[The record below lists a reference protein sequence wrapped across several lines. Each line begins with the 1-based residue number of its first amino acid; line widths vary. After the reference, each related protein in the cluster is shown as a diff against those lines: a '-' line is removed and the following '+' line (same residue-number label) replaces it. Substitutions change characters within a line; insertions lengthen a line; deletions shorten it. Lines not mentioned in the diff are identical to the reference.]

1 MKKYIALL
9 LLISSVAWGG
19 ELDDQLL
26 MLNQAKHD
34 IKVAAEG
41 KGVTIGNANLED
53 YAGIISQIPYASGG
67 LYLDNIYMQHNA
79 ARGTIV
85 TIEAGADKEVTLDD
99 QPTVVTNLG
108 VQGMAFSAD
117 GRKLVVK
124 GRGANMFSYTYDG
137 ANGGWVKDPA
147 PDTLAPPGSY
157 FLGLSRDGS
166 VAIVPCANALVT
178 YRWDAVDG
186 RYEKLPNPDKY
197 SATGYGAAIMDD
209 LSRIV
214 VTDANAGV
222 ATWVY
227 TLTWDSGEGRYKAST
242 PVDTQPT
249 GRAYGC
255 AMSADGTYMAVAHA
269 GTTDPAKFA
278 SYKWSSGNGRYELT
292 ANHTATFGTAIPVA
306 MSADG
311 SVVAVGHN
319 SSPFIVTMAWNA
331 GNNRYEPQSAI
342 SFGAFANPN
351 SSCYAL
357 SMTDDA
363 SIIVG
368 SFATSSSRPVFMVF
382 EWDPGDNRYEAIAAY
397 SHGKYN
403 SAAMGAAISGNG
415 IWASSNHNY
424 TSGDDTE
431 YPVHLYDLDVQTAK
445 VHFNPTDG
453 LDSDI
458 LGLGY
463 TLKDALKD
471 ETVPV
476 QTIWWREA
484 LDE

>member
-19 ELDDQLL
+19 ELNDQLL

-67 LYLDNIYMQHNA
+67 LYLDNIYMQHNT

-85 TIEAGADKEVTLDD
+85 TMEAGADKEVVLDD
-99 QPTVVTNLG
+99 QPDVASNLG

-124 GRGANMFSYTYDG
+124 GRGTGIGMFSYTYDG

-147 PDTLAPPGSY
+147 PDTMAPAGSY
-157 FLGLSRDGS
+157 FLALSRDGS
-166 VAIVPCANALVT
+166 IAIVPGAGANALSV
-178 YRWDAVDG
+178 YQWDAVDG
-186 RYEKLPNPDKY
+186 RYEALPSTDVSP
-197 SATGYGAAIMDD
+197 STGYGATIMDD
-209 LSRIV
+209 LSRVV
-214 VTDANAGV
+214 VTDANSDV
-222 ATWVY
+222 ATRVY
-227 TLTWDSGEGRYKAST
+227 TLTWSEVDGTYKAST

-255 AMSADGTYMAVAHA
+255 AMSADGNYLAVAHA
-269 GTTDPAKFA
+269 GAGKVAT
-278 SYKWSSGNGRYELT
+278 YKWHSGNGRYELT
-292 ANHTATFGTAIPVA
+292 AAHNATITTTVTGCSLSANGAIL
-306 MSADG
+306 
-311 SVVAVGHN
+311 AVGYFTTAPYVKTF
-319 SSPFIVTMAWNA
+319 SWNA
-331 GNNRYEPQSAI
+331 GNNRYEEQGAVSYTGFTAPAGSAYTV
-342 SFGAFANPN
+342 S
-351 SSCYAL
+351 L
-357 SMTDDA
+357 SDDA
-363 SIIVG
+363 SILTAGYNASTTAGIPNFV
-368 SFATSSSRPVFMVF
+368 VFK
-382 EWDPGDNRYEAIAAY
+382 WDSTDNRYEAVATYKQDSDA
-397 SHGKYN
+397 SPVGV
-403 SAAMGAAISGNG
+403 AISGNG
-415 IWASSNHNY
+415 KWAASSHSDN
-424 TSGDDTE
+424 S
-431 YPVHLYDLDVQTAK
+431 YPVHLYDFDVHTAK
-445 VHFNPTDG
+445 IHFNPTDG
-453 LDSDI
+453 LGVDI

-471 ETVPV
+471 EIVPV

>member
-9 LLISSVAWGG
+9 LLCVSCVAWGG

-124 GRGANMFSYTYDG
+124 GRSANMFSYTYDG
-137 ANGGWVKDPA
+137 ANGGWIKDA
-147 PDTLAPPGSY
+147 DPDTLAPAGSY

-166 VAIVPCANALVT
+166 VAIVPGANALAT

-186 RYEKLPNPDKY
+186 RYEKLPSPDKY
-197 SATGYGAAIMDD
+197 PATGYGAAITDD
-209 LSRIV
+209 LSRLV
-214 VTDANAGV
+214 FTDANAGV

-227 TLTWDSGEGRYKAST
+227 TLAWNEANGRYEATT
-242 PVDTQPT
+242 PVDTQPS

-255 AMSADGTYMAVAHA
+255 AVSANGDYLAVAHA
-269 GTTDPAKFA
+269 GTGRVAT
-278 SYKWSSGNGRYELT
+278 YKWDSGDARYKLT
-292 ANHTATFGTAIPVA
+292 AAHNATITATVTGCSL
-306 MSADG
+306 SANG
-311 SVVAVGHN
+311 AVLAVGHYTTAPYIKTFSWN
-319 SSPFIVTMAWNA
+319 S
-331 GNNRYEPQSAI
+331 GNNRYEEHNAVSYMGFTAPA
-342 SFGAFANPN
+342 G
-351 SSCYAL
+351 SSYVVSL
-357 SMTDDA
+357 SDDA
-363 SIIVG
+363 SILTASYAASTTAGIPNFVI
-368 SFATSSSRPVFMVF
+368 F
-382 EWDPGDNRYEAIAAY
+382 EWDAGDNRYEAVATYKQDSDATPV
-397 SHGKYN
+397 GV
-403 SAAMGAAISGNG
+403 AISGNG
-415 IWASSNHNY
+415 IWAASSHSDN
-424 TSGDDTE
+424 S
-431 YPVHLYDLDVQTAK
+431 YPVHLYDLDVHTAK
-445 VHFNPTDG
+445 IHFNPTDG
-453 LDSDI
+453 LGNDI

-471 ETVPV
+471 GVVPV